1 MDLEKTVKNLKE
13 RGFGVTQFSTGREA
27 ADYLCGE
34 IQNTTVGIGGC
45 KTADQLGL
53 YDRLSVSNTVY
64 WHWRDNGPEVRRN
77 ENSAEIFICSANAV
91 SEDGELLNIDGMGN
105 RIAGQ
110 VFGHK
115 KVYIVIGTN
124 KICPDFN
131 SALFRARNVA
141 AVQNGKRFGKKT
153 PCQIDGKC
161 HDCRSKGRICNAMLI
176 LMAPTM
182 DLQKVEV
189 VLINEELGF

>member
-1 MDLEKTVKNLKE
+1 MDIEKTIKNLKE
-13 RGFGVTQFSTGREA
+13 RGFDVTRFSTGREA

-34 IQNTTVGIGGC
+34 IQGVSVGIGGC

-53 YDRLSVSNTVY
+53 YEKLSEKNTVY
-64 WHWRDNGPEVRRN
+64 WHWKDNGPEVRRN
-77 ENSAEIFICSANAV
+77 ENSAEFFICSANAV

-124 KICPDFN
+124 KICPDFA

-161 HDCRSKGRICNAMLI
+161 HDCRSKERICNALTVQWGPM
-176 LMAPTM
+176 MGMET
-182 DLQKVEV
+182 EV
-189 VLINEELGF
+189 VIIDEELGM

>member
-1 MDLEKTVKNLKE
+1 MDLEKTVKNLKD
-13 RGFGVTQFSTGREA
+13 RGFGVTQFSTGSEA

-34 IQNTTVGIGGC
+34 IKGVTVGIGGC

-53 YDRLSVSNTVY
+53 YDRLCENNTVY
-64 WHWRDNGPEVRRN
+64 WHWKDNGPGVRQN

-105 RIAGQ
+105 RLAGQ
-110 VFGHK
+110 VFGHR

-131 SALFRARNVA
+131 SALYRARNVA
-141 AVQNGKRFGKKT
+141 AVQNAARFGKKT

-161 HDCRSKGRICNAMLI
+161 HDCRSDERICRALTVQWYPM
-176 LMAPTM
+176 MGMET
-182 DLQKVEV
+182 EV
-189 VLINEELGF
+189 VIINENLGM

>member
-13 RGFGVTQFSTGREA
+13 RGFGVTHFSTGKEA
-27 ADYLCGE
+27 TEYLCGE
-34 IQNTTVGIGGC
+34 IKGVTVGIGGC

-53 YDRLSVSNTVY
+53 YDRLSENNTVF
-64 WHWRDNGPEVRRN
+64 WHWRDNGPEVRSN

-110 VFGHK
+110 VFGHR

-131 SALFRARNVA
+131 AALFRARNVA
-141 AVQNGKRFGKKT
+141 AVQNAARFGKKT

-161 HDCRSKGRICNAMLI
+161 HDCRSAERICRALTVQW
-176 LMAPTM
+176 APMMGMET
-182 DLQKVEV
+182 EV
-189 VLINEELGF
+189 VIIDENLGM